1 MPITVM
7 TGYLRFSLL
16 NKLIAQLRVA
26 YEGSAHIACEQVAA
40 IRTVVALN
48 REVSLQKEYVENLKA
63 PVRKA
68 LFVTLRSTFVTHTL
82 VGADGSY
89 LLWDRVWLFLRMLW
103 CFGMGVVFSPRMN
116 TP

>member
-16 NKLIAQLRVA
+16 NKLIAQLRIA

-48 REVSLQKEYVENLKA
+48 REVSLQKEYVANLKG

-68 LFVTLRSTFVTHTL
+68 LYSTFRSTFVHSPDIWSLL
-82 VGADGSY
+82 V
-89 LLWDRVWLFLRMLW
+89 VV
-103 CFGMGVVFSPRMN
+103 CFGTEFSFFYECFGVLVWESSPRLS
-116 TP
+116 